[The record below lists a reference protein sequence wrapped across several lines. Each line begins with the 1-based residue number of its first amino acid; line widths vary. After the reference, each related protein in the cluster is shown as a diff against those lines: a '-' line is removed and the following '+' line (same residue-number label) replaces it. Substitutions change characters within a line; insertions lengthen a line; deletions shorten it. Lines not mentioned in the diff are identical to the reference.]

1 VTVERAQETI
11 VPRNE
16 AEIADA
22 VAGAMERGTAF
33 EIISRG
39 GKRNFGRPVAAGTIL
54 DVGALSGIL
63 KYEPEELV
71 VSARAA
77 TPLAEIEAALAERRQ
92 MLGFAPADW
101 SALFGGYAGGA
112 TLAGTVATNA
122 CGTRRVKAGAVRDHV
137 IGCRFVNG
145 SGEAIKAGGNVIKNV
160 TGFDIPKLM
169 CGAFG
174 TLGVLTELTFRV
186 VPKPA
191 RSATLALR
199 NCAAEPGLRGL
210 RQAAGLPV
218 EPTGLSYLPARA
230 LVASPAARAAGLA
243 SDDGA
248 ALIRVEGGT
257 EALNEKLAILRRIFA
272 AFDVATVEDDTA
284 LFREIGEGGVFVGRA
299 TDIWRLCVA
308 SSAAYA
314 ALQASKAQFWYAD
327 WAGGLLW
334 LGLPADEETAR
345 RLRGVAAQLGGHATL
360 MRGSAEAR
368 ARLAVFEPEARAR
381 STLTAA
387 VKAAFDPRRLFN
399 PGRMVEE
406 L

>member
-1 VTVERAQETI
+1 

-122 CGTRRVKAGAVRDHV
+122 CGARRVKAGAVRDHV

-199 NCAAEPGLRGL
+199 NCAAEPGLRAL

-230 LVASPAARAAGLA
+230 L
-243 SDDGA
+243 
-248 ALIRVEGGT
+248 IRVEGGT
-257 EALNEKLAILRRIFA
+257 EALIEKLAILRRIFA